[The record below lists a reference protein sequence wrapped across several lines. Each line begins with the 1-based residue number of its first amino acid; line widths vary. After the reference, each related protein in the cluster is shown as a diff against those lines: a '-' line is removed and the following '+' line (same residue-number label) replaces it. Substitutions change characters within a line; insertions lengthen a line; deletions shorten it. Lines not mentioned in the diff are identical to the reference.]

1 MKKNIIILIFLSI
14 FLGVTSCSNWLD
26 VKPKKTVEEEELFS
40 REIGF
45 KEALTAAYIKMANTN
60 LYAKNLSYGFIDV
73 LGQRY
78 ENGTGTDS
86 YQDELY
92 YTFPSK
98 LTEDYTTTI
107 WNKMYNVIADLNNLL
122 YWVDKNKYVFTT
134 ENYYEIIKGEALGLR
149 AFLHFDL
156 LRMYGPI
163 YKEQP
168 AAKSICYRSTFS
180 REVTELLPANVVVD
194 SIVLDLKHAESLLA
208 DTDPLLFDFPQDELE
223 EDYEMSGD
231 RFLVYRHKRMNLYAV
246 KAMLARVYMY
256 AQDKDN
262 AVKYAKEVVDSKVF
276 NLVSDNS
283 VDRIFST
290 EIIFSIYVDK
300 FVDQVATD
308 FGKNSKWSISDRQF
322 LNELFDVA
330 NDGSNDIRMRE
341 GVGFDYDTF
350 SAMTRKYKQDNMWV
364 STEGTIP
371 LIRLPEMYYILAE
384 CESND
389 DVSADYLNKV
399 REARGIDGTSYKNS
413 ASKKL
418 TEIEKEYRKEFYG
431 EGQLFFFYK
440 RHFYTTFLHCPV
452 SLLVEKNYIFNLP
465 ENEQL
470 FGKTN

>member
-1 MKKNIIILIFLSI
+1 MRKNIIISAVLVLFV
-14 FLGVTSCSNWLD
+14 GMTSCSGWLD

-60 LYAKNLSYGFIDV
+60 LYAKNLSYGFIDI

-78 ENGTGTDS
+78 ENGKGTDT

-98 LTEDYTTTI
+98 KTEEFTSVI
-107 WNKMYNVIADLNNLL
+107 WGKMYNIIADLNNLL
-122 YWVDKNKYVFTT
+122 YWVDKNKTVFTT
-134 ENYYEIIKGEALGLR
+134 PDYYEIIKGEALGLR

-163 YKEQP
+163 YKEHP
-168 AAKSICYRSTFS
+168 DARSICYRSVFS
-180 REVTELLPANVVVD
+180 REATELLPAKTVMDSVVVD
-194 SIVLDLKHAESLLA
+194 LKRAEELLT
-208 DTDPLLFDFPQDELE
+208 DTDPLLFDFPHE
-223 EDYEMSGD
+223 EDLDEREMKGD

-246 KAMLARVYMY
+246 KAMLARAFLYM
-256 AQDKDN
+256 QDKEN
-262 AVKYAKEVVDSKVF
+262 AMKYANEVIDSKIF
-276 NLVSDNS
+276 TLVADNTF
-283 VDRIFST
+283 DRIYST

-300 FVDQVATD
+300 FEDQV
-308 FGKNSKWSISDRQF
+308 KNEFTRGAFSISDRQF

-330 NDGSNDIRMRE
+330 SDGGNDIRMRE

-350 SAMTRKYKQDNMWV
+350 SAATRKFKQDNMWA

-384 CESND
+384 CEEND
-389 DVSADYLNKV
+389 DLSADYLNKV
-399 REARGIDGTSYKNS
+399 REMRGIDATSYKNN
-413 ASKKL
+413 ASRKL
-418 TEIEKEYRKEFYG
+418 TEIEKEYRKELYG
-431 EGQLFFFYK
+431 EGQLFYFYK
-440 RHFYTTFLHCPV
+440 RNFYTNFLHCPV
-452 SLLVEKNYIFNLP
+452 AQMTEKNYVFSLP